1 MPINKGQSGSKEAQH
16 ATEATYAEWMQAL
29 LSDFSG
35 EIPKLAKAL
44 HDVLKTKELR
54 KPTDLKN
61 LTNTIRHWYGD
72 RRSAP
77 AIEDELTSSALI
89 HLVKERQIAQPKN
102 AKGTSFEDALIE
114 LQLFRS
120 KNKIAGKA
128 SEADAAR
135 LFEQNVLRHPVVS
148 VKNFSLD
155 SIDQQSALFDNQV
168 PEYSGRELDDEVLR
182 RFDNNFVPYVILAGP
197 PKAGKTR
204 TALELVKRS
213 KLKSR
218 DLYWLNPLPGS
229 AQMFLDSVPVSNR
242 SSSVIFIDDLQNF
255 DFDPV
260 NGLTVARFKELSS
273 RGKVVATIHESS
285 LTSFLNRSNQRT
297 ATSSRTAQSTTALV
311 KKTNS
316 EIQKTVF
323 DIEDSILFLERN
335 LSRSE
340 YDDMSPLLKEILD
353 LQKFDDGFPFAA
365 TLASVDQLASK
376 SVDILKRE
384 DISTAVFKAAI
395 DCYMAFYGGATDEFI
410 LELSERHYGRIRQ
423 NSRWRLDKALD
434 AFDELTEGVVAGSDK
449 AILQVEKPQREK
461 YEIFDGLWEH
471 IKPDPAKWSPDLLL
485 EMLDN
490 DQASDLANIS
500 FDLGYTNQ
508 AKQIL
513 EKLIQEGFEP
523 AMSNLADLLWSEGD
537 LDTAKETY
545 LKAANAGNLYAQNRL
560 GLIAEEN
567 DGDIELANSWYLK
580 AAEAGLG
587 WAQYNLADNLEDIGK
602 SQDAMHW
609 YTKAAEQGLVKA
621 QNRLGVIAG
630 ASGNSELANSWYLKA
645 AEAGFD
651 WAQYNLA
658 DNLRI
663 SGLFQNAMDWYTKA
677 ADQGLVQAQ
686 TQLGLIADD
695 AGDIELANS
704 WYLKAAEAGFN
715 WAQYNLGVNLRI
727 AGDISGA
734 THWLEKAAELGLA
747 DAQNQLGLIAE
758 EDHGDIELA
767 NSWYLKAAE
776 AGFNSAQYNLA
787 DNLEDA
793 EDMKGAMHWYTQAA
807 EQGLAEA
814 QNRLGVLAG
823 ASGDTELATSW
834 YQKAA
839 EAGDGWAQC
848 NLAGYLEDSGDI
860 KGAIHWYTKSAEQ
873 GLSDAQNW
881 LGILLERA
889 GEIDL
894 AVSWYLKAAEAGHD
908 WAQYNL
914 ADTFQILGETQN
926 AISWF
931 TKAADQGISEAKE
944 RLEAIA
950 KNVELEKNDNAAEL
964 PTKKSVDFERTHS
977 ITVEASK
984 SSKGTKR
991 HELPEPNKRSRL
1003 K

>member
-29 LSDFSG
+29 LSDFAG

-89 HLVKERQIAQPKN
+89 HLVKERQIAQPKS

-168 PEYSGRELDDEVLR
+168 PEYSGREIDDEILR

-229 AQMFLDSVPVSNR
+229 AQMFIDSVPVSNR

-260 NGLTVARFKELSS
+260 NGLTIARFKELSS

-297 ATSSRTAQSTTALV
+297 ATSSRTPQSTTALV

-335 LSRSE
+335 LSRRE
-340 YDDMSPLLKEILD
+340 YDDMSPLLREILD
-353 LQKFDDGFPFAA
+353 LQEFDDGFPFAA

-449 AILQVEKPQREK
+449 AILQMEKPQRKK

-471 IKPDPAKWSPDLLL
+471 IKPDPAKWSPDFLL
-485 EMLDN
+485 EMLDH
-490 DQASDLANIS
+490 DQASDLAKIS

-513 EKLIQEGFEP
+513 EKLIQEDFEP
-523 AMSNLADLLWSEGD
+523 AISNLADLLWSEGD
-537 LDTAKETY
+537 LDTAKEAY

-587 WAQYNLADNLEDIGK
+587 WAQYNLADNLEDTGN

-630 ASGNSELANSWYLKA
+630 A
-645 AEAGFD
+645 
-651 WAQYNLA
+651 
-658 DNLRI
+658 
-663 SGLFQNAMDWYTKA
+663 
-677 ADQGLVQAQ
+677 
-686 TQLGLIADD
+686 LGDF
-695 AGDIELANS
+695 ELANS

-715 WAQYNLGVNLRI
+715 WAQYNLAINLRI

-767 NSWYLKAAE
+767 NSFYLKGAK
-776 AGFNSAQYNLA
+776 AGFDWAQYNLA

-807 EQGLAEA
+807 EQGLAKA
-814 QNRLGVLAG
+814 QNRLGVIAG

-839 EAGDGWAQC
+839 EAGLDWAQC
-848 NLAGYLEDSGDI
+848 NLADYLEDSGDI
-860 KGAIHWYTKSAEQ
+860 KGAIHWYTKAAEQ
-873 GLSDAQNW
+873 GLSDAQNC

-894 AVSWYLKAAEAGHD
+894 AISWYLKAAEAGND

-931 TKAADQGISEAKE
+931 TKAADQGISEAKD

-950 KNVELEKNDNAAEL
+950 KNVELEKNDNGAEL
-964 PTKKSVDFERTHS
+964 PTKNSVDFERTQS
-977 ITVEASK
+977 IKVEESK

-991 HELPEPNKRSRL
+991 HELTEPNKRSRL